1 MAAAPAAEP
10 EHEPAP
16 VAGLG
21 GIDFTHLEARALE
34 LAAAVA
40 REEGNRAAQHSTR
53 ELTSWEKQ
61 QQAEAAQAAARDK
74 AAAERAEELSQKLRE
89 QEEEAAADAA
99 AAEVAAR
106 AAAAVAVAAV
116 RQTSPAATPA
126 AGSPT
131 QASVSSPSPWPP
143 DCFYSTRMM
152 ATGGVY
158 GA

>member
-1 MAAAPAAEP
+1 MAAAPA
-10 EHEPAP
+10 AP

-74 AAAERAEELSQKLRE
+74 AAAERAEALSQKLRE

-131 QASVSSPSPWPP
+131 QASVSSLSPLPA
-143 DCFYSTRMM
+143 DCFCSLTRML